1 MGWAAPSY
9 PIPLSHSLSFPL
21 LATDKLWHN
30 MCRLTH
36 CAAHIL
42 LLLLF
47 LFFVASF
54 FCLHAHINFILNC
67 ARSKKCRTKTNKVP
81 LSLSLLH
88 AHCCDTAAALC
99 TCVSLSRSDCM
110 RRLLSA
116 VQAGT
121 VCGCSLPSVLSRM
134 PTLSR
139 WVCQLAYVCVCVSDL
154 PK

>member
-9 PIPLSHSLSFPL
+9 PIPLSLSIPIPP
-21 LATDKLWHN
+21 TDKLWHN

-42 LLLLF
+42 LLLL
-47 LFFVASF
+47 LLI

-81 LSLSLLH
+81 LSLSLSH

-99 TCVSLSRSDCM
+99 TCVSPSRSDCM

-116 VQAGT
+116 VQTGT
-121 VCGCSLPSVLSRM
+121 VCGCSLPSALSRM
-134 PTLSR
+134 PALSR
-139 WVCQLAYVCVCVSDL
+139 WVCQLAYVCVSVCVCEWFA
-154 PK
+154 